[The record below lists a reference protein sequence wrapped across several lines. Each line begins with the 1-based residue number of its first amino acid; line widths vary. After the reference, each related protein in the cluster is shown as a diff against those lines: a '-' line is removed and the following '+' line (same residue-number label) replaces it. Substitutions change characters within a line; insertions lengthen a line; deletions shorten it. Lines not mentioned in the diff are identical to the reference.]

1 MTRLVFSKI
10 YNTIHSHITEMVK
23 CMSTSLWTNF
33 LSDNQFFYINRLQWG
48 FLWSLLLPHKKTI
61 WFSDI
66 DYRMNTLHILYQ
78 KVWMALKL
86 CNIFY
91 YAQSKSLK
99 VGKQRF
105 LFGYYNIMSVMYQLE
120 QQWFFVS
127 YWKKCQ
133 KHYDDV

>member
-1 MTRLVFSKI
+1 MTRFVFSKI
-10 YNTIHSHITEMVK
+10 YDTIHSHITEMVK

-33 LSDNQFFYINRLQWG
+33 LSDNRFFILTDFSGG
-48 FLWSLLLPHKKTI
+48 FCDYYYPTKKKI
-61 WFSDI
+61 WFSGI
-66 DYRMNTLHILYQ
+66 DRMNTLHILYQ

-86 CNIFY
+86 CNILY

-99 VGKQRF
+99 VGKQKL

-127 YWKKCQ
+127 YWKNFRRQ
-133 KHYDDV
+133 KHHDDG